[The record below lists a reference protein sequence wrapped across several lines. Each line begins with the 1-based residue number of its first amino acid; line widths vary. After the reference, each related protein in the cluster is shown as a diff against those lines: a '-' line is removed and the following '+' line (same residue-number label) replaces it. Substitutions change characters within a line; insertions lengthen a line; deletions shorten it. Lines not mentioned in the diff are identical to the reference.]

1 MEDYETAP
9 IDEKLRATLGFLRRV
24 TLTPDDVTGEHASAV
39 LATGVSH
46 AALVDALYVAF
57 IFNTMDRLA
66 DTLGWEVPSV
76 ASFRRT
82 GKMLL
87 KRGYK

>member
-1 MEDYETAP
+1 M
-9 IDEKLRATLGFLRRV
+9 
-24 TLTPDDVTGEHASAV
+24 
-39 LATGVSH
+39 LATGVSR

-66 DTLGWEVPSV
+66 DTLGWDVPS
-76 ASFRRT
+76 AESFRRT
-82 GKMLL
+82 GKILL

>member
-24 TLTPDDVTGEHASAV
+24 TLTPDDVTGEHATAV
-39 LATGVSH
+39 LATGVSR

-57 IFNTMDRLA
+57 ITAMSSRPIDRRRLGAKGWSLA
-66 DTLGWEVPSV
+66 V
-76 ASFRRT
+76 T
-82 GKMLL
+82 GN
-87 KRGYK
+87 